1 MLGEAARHR
10 YMLESK
16 LPPGIKVVELPREAA
31 TSDAYDHLIDAED
44 VLVSLKYARKES
56 TPPKFRLLHVPGA
69 GLDGIDFQS
78 LPDSTFVCNVFEHE
92 IPIAEYV
99 LCAML
104 ENEIRFSSMHAAFNN
119 ASWPDLYRSRVTH
132 GELYGKSLGI
142 IGFGRIGKEVAK
154 RASAFGMHV
163 IAINRSAIEP
173 CEYVQQSLLMHQL
186 DILLGTVDY
195 VVIACPLTQ
204 ETRGLINASSFKKM
218 KDESLLINV
227 SRAEI
232 VCQQALFDALSSKKI
247 AGAVLDVWYR
257 YPVTNEDQSPPADLP
272 FDYLANAVCTAH
284 SSAWTTRLSQRR
296 YDFIGQNIQR
306 LISNKALLNIVH
318 SPVVPQ

>member
-10 YMLESK
+10 HVLETK
-16 LPPGIKVVELPREAA
+16 LPPGVRVVELPREAA
-31 TSDAYDHLIDAED
+31 TSSAYDHLIHAED
-44 VLVSLKYARKES
+44 VLISLKYARKES

-104 ENEIRFSSMHAAFNN
+104 ESEIRFSSMHTAFSNT
-119 ASWPDLYRSRVTH
+119 SWPDLYRSRIQH

-142 IGFGRIGKEVAK
+142 IGFGRIGQEVAK
-154 RASAFGMHV
+154 RASAFGMNV
-163 IAINRSAIEP
+163 IATNRSAIDS
-173 CEYVQQSLLMHQL
+173 CEYVHQPLQMHQL
-186 DILLGTVDY
+186 DILLSTADY
-195 VVIACPLTQ
+195 IVIACPLSQ
-204 ETRGLINASSFKKM
+204 ETRGMINESSFKKM
-218 KDESLLINV
+218 KRESLLINV

-232 VCQQALFDALSSKKI
+232 ISQQALFEALSSKQI
-247 AGAVLDVWYR
+247 AGAILDVWYR

-272 FDYLANAVCTAH
+272 FDCLPNTLCTAH
-284 SSAWTTRLSQRR
+284 SSAWTNRLSQRR

-306 LISNKALLNIVH
+306 LVNNEDLLNIVH
-318 SPVVPQ
+318 RPVMRQ